1 MGDNSKKAKKAKEE
15 EVRFD
20 IKSFEPS
27 EDTDTLGFRSEA
39 EEMPKAAEKKLK
51 KEIQVTTPGLKKS
64 IKKFEDFSLEIEISP
79 EGGEEE
85 YDPYSYSGCG
95 CCPVCTGESDCECGC
110 PECNCPADDE
120 EFCDSCDC
128 APCKCG
134 DAVTQTSVGDEVA
147 RFSNFEGED
156 LSISES
162 LKYHIKNSK
171 PVTESIFRPG
181 SEAFFELLKETRNEF
196 NSVKYRLPEVDRELF
211 ESTEIGEFAMFKGR
225 MVPLDLPMEYIEEIT
240 EEAEY
245 KGREVKLNYP
255 MRGGT
260 KKYQVYVRNP
270 KTGKVKKIAFG
281 DVHGGLTAKVSDP
294 DARKNFASRH
304 KCSTKKDK
312 TKAGYWACRINKYGH
327 LWGGKTYPGYW

>member
-1 MGDNSKKAKKAKEE
+1 MDDNSKKVKKAKEE

-27 EDTDTLGFRSEA
+27 EDTDTIGFRSET
-39 EEMPKAAEKKLK
+39 EDMPKAAEKRLK

-64 IKKFEDFSLEIEISP
+64 IKKFEEFSIEIEIESGD
-79 EGGEEE
+79 EDGHESEEK
-85 YDPYSYSGCG
+85 DSGCG
-95 CCPVCTGESDCECGC
+95 CCDDCTGEAGCGC
-110 PECNCPADDE
+110 GCEDCMCALPVEDS
-120 EFCDSCDC
+120 CDSCAC
-128 APCKCG
+128 NPCKCG
-134 DAVTQTSVGDEVA
+134 DGEVSM
-147 RFSNFEGED
+147 FSNFEGED
-156 LSISES
+156 LSLSES
-162 LKYHIKNSK
+162 LKYHIKNRK

-196 NSVKYRLPEVDRELF
+196 NSVKYRLLEVDRELF
-211 ESTEIGEFAMFKGR
+211 ESTEIGEFAMFKGK
-225 MVPLDLPMEYIEEIT
+225 MVPLELPMEYVEEIT

-304 KCSTKKDK
+304 NCSTKKDK

>member
-27 EDTDTLGFRSEA
+27 EDTDTLGFRSDA

-64 IKKFEDFSLEIEISP
+64 IKKFEEFSIEIEIESDD
-79 EGGEEE
+79 EDDHESEDKE
-85 YDPYSYSGCG
+85 YSGCG
-95 CCPVCTGESDCECGC
+95 CCGDCTGEAGCGC
-110 PECNCPADDE
+110 GCQ
-120 EFCDSCDC
+120 SCMC
-128 APCKCG
+128 ALP
-134 DAVTQTSVGDEVA
+134 VEDEVSM
-147 RFSNFEGED
+147 FSNFEGDD
-156 LSISES
+156 LILSES
-162 LKYHIKNSK
+162 LKYHIKNRK

-181 SEAFFELLKETRNEF
+181 SEAFFEVLKEARKEF
-196 NSVKYRLPEVDRELF
+196 NSIKFRLPEVDRELF
-211 ESTEIGEFAMFKGR
+211 ESTEIGEFAMFKGK
-225 MVPLDLPMEYIEEIT
+225 MVPLDLPMEYVEEIT

-294 DARKNFASRH
+294 DARRNFASRH

>member
-64 IKKFEDFSLEIEISP
+64 IKKFEEFSIEIEIESGD
-79 EGGEEE
+79 EDDHESEDNE
-85 YDPYSYSGCG
+85 DSGCG
-95 CCPVCTGESDCECGC
+95 CCDDCTGEAGCGC
-110 PECNCPADDE
+110 GCEDCMCALPVEDS
-120 EFCDSCDC
+120 CDSCAC
-128 APCKCG
+128 NPCKCE
-134 DAVTQTSVGDEVA
+134 DDEVSM
-147 RFSNFEGED
+147 FSNFEGED
-156 LSISES
+156 LSLSES
-162 LKYHIKNSK
+162 LKYHIKNRK

-181 SEAFFELLKETRNEF
+181 SEAFFEVLKEARKEF
-196 NSVKYRLPEVDRELF
+196 NSIKFRLPEVDRELF
-211 ESTEIGEFAMFKGR
+211 ESTEIGEFAMFKGK

-327 LWGGKTYPGYW
+327 LWNGRTYPGYW

>member
-1 MGDNSKKAKKAKEE
+1 MSDNSKKAKKAKEE
-15 EVRFD
+15 VRFD
-20 IKSFEPS
+20 IKSFEPA
-27 EDTDTLGFRSEA
+27 EDTDTLGFRSEV

-64 IKKFEDFSLEIEISP
+64 IKKFEEFSIEIEIEAGDSDDSTL
-79 EGGEEE
+79 EVE
-85 YDPYSYSGCG
+85 DSGCG
-95 CCPVCTGESDCECGC
+95 CCGECTGEAGCGC
-110 PECNCPADDE
+110 GCEDCMCALPVEDS
-120 EFCDSCDC
+120 CDSCDC
-128 APCKCG
+128 NPCKCG
-134 DAVTQTSVGDEVA
+134 DDEVSM
-147 RFSNFEGED
+147 FSNFEGDD
-156 LSISES
+156 LILSES
-162 LKYHIKNSK
+162 LKYHIKNRK
-171 PVTESIFRPG
+171 PITESIFRPG
-181 SEAFFELLKETRNEF
+181 SEAFFEVLKEARKEF
-196 NSVKYRLPEVDRELF
+196 NSIKFRLPEVDRELF
-211 ESTEIGEFAMFKGR
+211 ESTEIGEFAMFKGK

-245 KGREVKLNYP
+245 HGREVKLNYP

-304 KCSTKKDK
+304 KCSTKKDR

>member
-64 IKKFEDFSLEIEISP
+64 IKKFEEFSIEIEIESGD
-79 EGGEEE
+79 EDDLGSKEKE
-85 YDPYSYSGCG
+85 DSGCG
-95 CCPVCTGESDCECGC
+95 CCDDCTGEAGCGC
-110 PECNCPADDE
+110 GCEDCMCALPAED
-120 EFCDSCDC
+120 FCDSCDC
-128 APCKCG
+128 NPCKCE
-134 DAVTQTSVGDEVA
+134 DDEVSM
-147 RFSNFEGED
+147 FSNFEGED
-156 LSISES
+156 LSLSES
-162 LKYHIKNSK
+162 LKYHIKNRK

-181 SEAFFELLKETRNEF
+181 SEAFFELLKETRKEF
-196 NSVKYRLPEVDRELF
+196 NSVKYRLLEVDRELF
-211 ESTEIGEFAMFKGR
+211 ESTEIGEFAMFKGK
-225 MVPLDLPMEYIEEIT
+225 MVPLDLPMEYIEDIT

>member
-20 IKSFEPS
+20 IKSFEPA
-27 EDTDTLGFRSEA
+27 EDTDTLGFRSET

-51 KEIQVTTPGLKKS
+51 KEIQATTPGLKKS
-64 IKKFEDFSLEIEISP
+64 IKKFEEFSIEIEIDSDD
-79 EGGEEE
+79 EAGHESEEK
-85 YDPYSYSGCG
+85 DSGCG
-95 CCPVCTGESDCECGC
+95 CCDDCTGEAGCGC
-110 PECNCPADDE
+110 GCEDCMCALPAEDS
-120 EFCDSCDC
+120 CDSCEC
-128 APCKCG
+128 NPCKCV
-134 DAVTQTSVGDEVA
+134 DDVVSM
-147 RFSNFEGED
+147 FSNFEGED
-156 LSISES
+156 LSLSES
-162 LKYHIKNSK
+162 LKYHIKNRK
-171 PVTESIFRPG
+171 PITESIFRPG
-181 SEAFFELLKETRNEF
+181 SEAFFEVLKEARKEF
-196 NSVKYRLPEVDRELF
+196 NSIKFRLPEVDRELF
-211 ESTEIGEFAMFKGR
+211 ESTEIGEFAMFKGK

>member
-27 EDTDTLGFRSEA
+27 EDTDTLGFRSEV

-51 KEIQVTTPGLKKS
+51 KEIQAETPGLKKS
-64 IKKFEDFSLEIEISP
+64 IKKFEDFSLEIEIEP
-79 EGGEEE
+79 LEDDEEE

-95 CCPVCTGESDCECGC
+95 CCPVCTGEADCECGC
-110 PECNCPADDE
+110 PECNCPQDDE
-120 EFCDSCDC
+120 EDDEFCGSCSC
-128 APCKCG
+128 SPCGCG
-134 DAVTQTSVGDEVA
+134 DVA
-147 RFSNFEGED
+147 RFSDFEGDD
-156 LSISES
+156 LILSES
-162 LKYHIKNSK
+162 LKYHIKNRK

-181 SEAFFELLKETRNEF
+181 SEAFFEVLKEARKEF
-196 NSVKYRLPEVDRELF
+196 NSIKYRLPEVDRELF
-211 ESTEIGEFAMFKGR
+211 ESTEIGEFAMFKGK
-225 MVPLDLPMEYIEEIT
+225 MVPLDLPMELEEDLN

-245 KGREVKLNYP
+245 KGREVKLNHP

-294 DARKNFASRH
+294 DARRNFASRH